1 MQNEKK
7 KIVIK
12 QLKDLL
18 EHLKD
23 KNTDGTLT
31 EACGRLSG
39 TIHTLDD
46 GDEGD
51 IGGDGSNPGGT
62 PPPPPGHGG

>member
-7 KIVIK
+7 EAIRK

-18 EHLKD
+18 EHLKE

-39 TIHTLDD
+39 TISAFDD
-46 GDEGD
+46 D
-51 IGGDGSNPGGT
+51 SNPPGT
-62 PPPPPGHGG
+62 PPPPPGTPPPVGP